1 MVNIQFSLFG
11 SVLLVNF
18 ITFRSMFDSENSS
31 AISYSCSNQT
41 NMVVVLGSIFFCS
54 NFVSCDLLSILN
66 LVSIASRAI
75 GGNGFWPC
83 AVA

>member
-1 MVNIQFSLFG
+1 
-11 SVLLVNF
+11 
-18 ITFRSMFDSENSS
+18 MFDSENSS

-75 GGNGFWPC
+75 GGNGL
-83 AVA
+83 AAIAGAELKVRNSI